1 MVDDRPGTGYAGR
14 VNTKAGRDAWGLI
27 LGLLFDGQ
35 AHSRMAAAC
44 RSLGISPGSMK
55 TLLRLEPGQG
65 VPMRDLADF
74 WGCDASYVT
83 SLADALEER
92 GLVERRPH
100 PTDRRVKMIAL
111 TEEGIGAR
119 KRAFEV
125 LYEPP
130 SSFGALTAA
139 EQRQLRDLLRKVADA
154 DARLTHDRPAAVR

>member
-1 MVDDRPGTGYAGR
+1 MVDDRPGTAYAGT
-14 VNTKAGRDAWGLI
+14 VNTKAGRDAWRLI
-27 LGLLFDGQ
+27 LGLLFDGRVQ
-35 AHSRMAAAC
+35 GRMGATC
-44 RSLGISPGSMK
+44 RAIGVSPGSMK

-83 SLADALEER
+83 SLADSLEER

-111 TEEGIGAR
+111 TEEGIAAR

-139 EQRQLRDLLRKVADA
+139 EQRQLRDLLRKVVDTEL
-154 DARLTHDRPAAVR
+154 ARPPVVAAG

>member
-1 MVDDRPGTGYAGR
+1 
-14 VNTKAGRDAWGLI
+14 VNTKAGRDAWRLV

-35 AHSRMAAAC
+35 ARDRMAAAC
-44 RSLGISPGSMK
+44 RSIGISPGSMK
-55 TLLRLEPGQG
+55 TLFRLEPGRG

-111 TEEGIGAR
+111 TEKGIAAR
-119 KRAFEV
+119 DRAFDV

-130 SSFGALTAA
+130 RSFGVLTAA

-154 DARLTHDRPAAVR
+154 DAELPEGRIAVSR

>member
-1 MVDDRPGTGYAGR
+1 
-14 VNTKAGRDAWGLI
+14 VNTKAGRDSWRLI

-35 AHSRMAAAC
+35 AQRRMAAAC
-44 RSLGISPGSMK
+44 RALGISPGSMK
-55 TLLRLEPGQG
+55 TLFRLEPGQG

-100 PTDRRVKMIAL
+100 PTDRRVKMVAL
-111 TEEGIGAR
+111 TEDGIVAR
-119 KRAFEV
+119 NRAFEV

-139 EQRQLRDLLRKVADA
+139 EQRQLRDLLRKVAGA
-154 DARLTHDRPAAVR
+154 DAKLTHDRSAAAR

>member
-1 MVDDRPGTGYAGR
+1 
-14 VNTKAGRDAWGLI
+14 VNTKAGRDAWRLI

-35 AHSRMAAAC
+35 AHGRMAAAC

-83 SLADALEER
+83 SLADSLEER

-111 TEEGIGAR
+111 TEQGMAAR
-119 KRAFEV
+119 QQAFEV

-139 EQRQLRDLLRKVADA
+139 ELRQLRDLLRKVADA
-154 DARLTHDRPAAVR
+154 ELVHDRAVAAR

>member
-1 MVDDRPGTGYAGR
+1 MVDDGPGVAYPGS
-14 VNTKAGRDAWGLI
+14 VNTKAGRDAWRLI

-35 AHSRMAAAC
+35 AHGRMAAAC

-83 SLADALEER
+83 SLADSLEER

-111 TEEGIGAR
+111 TEQGMAAR
-119 KRAFEV
+119 QQAFEV

-139 EQRQLRDLLRKVADA
+139 ELRQLRDLLRKVADA
-154 DARLTHDRPAAVR
+154 ELVHDRAVAAR

>member
-1 MVDDRPGTGYAGR
+1 MT
-14 VNTKAGRDAWGLI
+14 
-27 LGLLFDGQ
+27 
-35 AHSRMAAAC
+35 AAC
-44 RSLGISPGSMK
+44 RSLGISPASMK

-111 TEEGIGAR
+111 TEEGMAAR
-119 KRAFEV
+119 SEAFDV

-154 DARLTHDRPAAVR
+154 EDGTRTPRLSVARG

>member
-1 MVDDRPGTGYAGR
+1 M
-14 VNTKAGRDAWGLI
+14 NTKAGRDAWRLV
-27 LGLLFDGQ
+27 LGLLFEGQ
-35 AHSRMAAAC
+35 ARDRMAAAC
-44 RSLGISPGSMK
+44 RSIGISPGSMK
-55 TLLRLEPGQG
+55 TLFRLEPGRG

-111 TEEGIGAR
+111 TEKGIAAR
-119 KRAFEV
+119 NRAFDV

-130 SSFGALTAA
+130 RSFSALTAA

-154 DARLTHDRPAAVR
+154 DTERSLAPVAVPR

>member
-1 MVDDRPGTGYAGR
+1 
-14 VNTKAGRDAWGLI
+14 VNTKAGRDAWRLL
-27 LGLLFDGQ
+27 LGMLFEGQ
-35 AHSRMAAAC
+35 ARDRMAAAC
-44 RSLGISPGSMK
+44 RSIGISPGSMK
-55 TLLRLEPGQG
+55 TLFRLEPGQG

-111 TEEGIGAR
+111 TEKGIAAR
-119 KRAFEV
+119 DRAFDV

-130 SSFGALTAA
+130 RSFSVLTAA
-139 EQRQLRDLLRKVADA
+139 EQRQLRDLLLKVADA
-154 DARLTHDRPAAVR
+154 AAELPEGRVAVSR

>member
-1 MVDDRPGTGYAGR
+1 M
-14 VNTKAGRDAWGLI
+14 NTKAGRDAWRLI

-35 AHSRMAAAC
+35 ARGRMAAAC
-44 RSLGISPGSMK
+44 RSIGISPGSMK
-55 TLLRLEPGQG
+55 TLFRLEPGQG

-111 TEEGIGAR
+111 TEEGMAAR
-119 KRAFEV
+119 NQAFDV

-130 SSFGALTAA
+130 SSFGTLTAA

-154 DARLTHDRPAAVR
+154 DARVTPATLTAARG

>member
-1 MVDDRPGTGYAGR
+1 
-14 VNTKAGRDAWGLI
+14 VNTKAGRDAWRLL
-27 LGLLFDGQ
+27 LGMLFEGQ
-35 AHSRMAAAC
+35 ARDRMAAAC
-44 RSLGISPGSMK
+44 RSIGISPGSMK
-55 TLLRLEPGQG
+55 TLFRLEPGQG

-111 TEEGIGAR
+111 TEKGIAAR
-119 KRAFEV
+119 DRAFDV

-130 SSFGALTAA
+130 RSFGVLTAA

-154 DARLTHDRPAAVR
+154 DAELPAGRIAVSR